1 MTEVRVYSFPTME
14 NPVAVERT
22 FCQLLNAQRRGENLE
37 EEEINWM
44 ESANCWLIEA
54 RSKNYG

>member
-1 MTEVRVYSFPTME
+1 MD

-22 FCQLLNAQRRGENLE
+22 FCQLLNAQRRGEKLDE
-37 EEEINWM
+37 VEINWM

-54 RSKNYG
+54 KSSNYG